1 MDLIKLKNSAREIRE
16 CWEVIENLETNLLE
30 KGNEWIREMALQGQ
44 RLTHIKT
51 QLKHG
56 EWLPWV
62 EATFPGR
69 YQKINHCMRIASNL
83 SRVANLTAAESLRH
97 ALSLCTAQR
106 QASGDQVK
114 HWPESVE
121 ANAKLAKFVGYVEKH
136 PVKDWPA
143 EQQDAAREKL
153 APVVAVL
160 WPEFECGNA
169 NAPQTTR
176 ITISGSSR

>member
-1 MDLIKLKNSAREIRE
+1 MDLIKLKKSAREIRE

-62 EATFPGR
+62 EANFPGR
-69 YQKINHCMRIASNL
+69 YQRINHCMRIAANL
-83 SRVANLTAAESLRH
+83 SRVANLTATDSLRQ
-97 ALSLCTAQR
+97 ALSLCAPER
-106 QASGDQVK
+106 QVATEQTGPK
-114 HWPESVE
+114 RWPSPVE

-136 PVKDWPA
+136 PVKDWPH
-143 EQQDAAREKL
+143 EQQEVAREKL
-153 APVVAVL
+153 LPVVSVL
-160 WPEFECGNA
+160 WPQLA
-169 NAPQTTR
+169 WDK
-176 ITISGSSR
+176 